1 MNDILFLNDYLNL
14 LIILD
19 INFQKNLLMY
29 VLIFYDFMV
38 YIQKKMNFM
47 NLIIN
52 VLLIYLFHLL
62 FLILII

>member
-19 INFQKNLLMY
+19 ISFQKNLLMY

>member
-52 VLLIYLFHLL
+52 VL
-62 FLILII
+62 

>member
-19 INFQKNLLMY
+19 ISFQKNLLMY

-52 VLLIYLFHLL
+52 VL
-62 FLILII
+62 